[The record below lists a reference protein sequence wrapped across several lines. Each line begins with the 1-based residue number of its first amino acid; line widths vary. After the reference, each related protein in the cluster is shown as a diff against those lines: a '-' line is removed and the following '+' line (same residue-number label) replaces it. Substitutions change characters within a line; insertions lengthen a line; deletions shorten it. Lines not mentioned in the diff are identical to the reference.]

1 MKATESATRDVQRT
15 TRKLE
20 SGKTMKRSFTISL
33 IFLFLVGTFNM
44 FPLSD
49 VRGYVA
55 PTTVNEQTARD
66 NSDFAVIQLTER
78 ATLPTKTHHVEP
90 IAPVIAQEAPPVTT
104 TTVITTKTTASPTTT
119 TTTVTTTEKPT
130 TTTTTTTEKSTT
142 TTTTTT
148 EKPTTTTTTTE
159 KPTTTTTTTTEKPT
173 TTTTTVQTVVVNG
186 YFCYD
191 FETEVIRLVNKER
204 AKGGI
209 GPVTANKSLRNSA
222 AVRAVEIVECFSHTR
237 PCGKKWA
244 TAINVN
250 YMCAGENIAAGQR
263 TPERVVQAWMDSEGH
278 RKNIMNPRYTEIGVG
293 CYYDADQPYKYYWGQ
308 LFAGYGN

>member
-1 MKATESATRDVQRT
+1 
-15 TRKLE
+15 
-20 SGKTMKRSFTISL
+20 
-33 IFLFLVGTFNM
+33 M

-49 VRGYVA
+49 VRGYAV
-55 PTTVNEQTARD
+55 PSNVSEQTARD
-66 NSDFAVIQLTER
+66 DNEFSEIKITEGAKQPR
-78 ATLPTKTHHVEP
+78 KAQHVAP
-90 IAPVIAQEAPPVTT
+90 IAPVIVQEVPPVTT
-104 TTVITTKTTASPTTT
+104 TTVTTTQTTASPTNT
-119 TTTVTTTEKPT
+119 TTTV
-130 TTTTTTTEKSTT
+130 TTTEKSTT

-148 EKPTTTTTTTE
+148 EKPTTTTTTTEKPTTTTTITE

-191 FETEVIRLVNKER
+191 FETEVIRLVNIER
-204 AKGGI
+204 AKEGI
-209 GPVTANKSLRNSA
+209 GPVTVNKSLRNSA

-244 TAINVN
+244 TAININ

-263 TPERVVQAWMDSEGH
+263 TPDRVVQAWMDSEGH